1 MVAFNELLKELRSKK
16 GFTQQSLAN
25 AAGMSISA
33 IAKLEAG
40 GLDPSWS
47 TVQKLAKALG
57 VDCTAFQDKE
67 AKGKR
72 KGK

>member
-1 MVAFNELLKELRSKK
+1 VAFNDRLKRLRSKK
-16 GFTQQSLAN
+16 GLTQQSLAY
-25 AAGMSISA
+25 AAEMSISA

-47 TVQKLAKALG
+47 TVQKLAKALD
-57 VDCTAFQDKE
+57 VDCRAFQE

-72 KGK
+72 KRS